1 MKIKD
6 SNILLTG
13 AGGGIGSSLLRQLIN
28 KGAHVIAVTR
38 NPTKLKS
45 FKEDAGYTDNQ
56 LSIVSADINSDE
68 GRARITSKANTF
80 AYKINILINC
90 AGSNEFSS
98 LSKMTDLN
106 ITEQFST
113 NLISPVLITKN
124 LLPLLLKNKQAHI
137 VNIGS
142 SFDSIGY
149 PGFSIY
155 TASKFGLRGFTESLR
170 RELADTNIKV
180 TLVSPRA
187 TNTKMNNSTIN
198 QLNKELGNKS
208 DESDYVAQQIINAIE
223 ASKNEV
229 YLGWPERLFT
239 KVNRIIPSIVDKA
252 LKKQLPIIQ
261 KYL

>member
-1 MKIKD
+1 MNIKN
-6 SNILLTG
+6 SIVLLTG
-13 AGGGIGSSLLRQLIN
+13 AGGGIGSSLLRQLIGKN
-28 KGAHVIAVTR
+28 ARVIAITR
-38 NPTKLKS
+38 NPNKLNT
-45 FKEDAGYTDNQ
+45 FKRNEGYTDNQ
-56 LSIVSADINSDE
+56 LSILAADINSDE
-68 GRARITSKANTF
+68 GREHIKNKANTF
-80 AYKINILINC
+80 ACNINMLINC
-90 AGSNEFSS
+90 AGSSEFSS
-98 LSKMTDLN
+98 LSKMTDAN
-106 ITEQFST
+106 IKDQLCT
-113 NLISPVLITKN
+113 NLLSPILITKS
-124 LLPLLLKNKQAHI
+124 LLPLLLENEQAHI

-155 TASKFGLRGFTESLR
+155 NASKFGLRGFTESLR

-187 TNTKMNNSTIN
+187 TNTKMNNSVVN

-208 DESDYVAQQIINAIE
+208 DESDYVAQQIIKAIE
-223 ASKNEV
+223 NSKNEV

-239 KVNRIIPSIVDKA
+239 KINRIIPSIADKA